1 MIKFFSIRESVE
13 KHIIIIGDVS
23 PRSKRD
29 GAEMG
34 FFLLQRAFCGTFP
47 SGFCVVV
54 DFHGSDTNGVRDGT
68 QSRDA

>member
-1 MIKFFSIRESVE
+1 MNRLRNILLLF
-13 KHIIIIGDVS
+13 VS
-23 PRSKRD
+23 SAPDLSGMELRWF
-29 GAEMG
+29 
-34 FFLLQRAFCGTFP
+34 FFLLLRAFCGTFP